1 MAINTYA
8 TLQTAVANWLDRS
21 DLTDRIPEFITL
33 AEARMN
39 RTLRLAIMLN
49 VDQTTLGGATALVAG
64 TRDYALPSGYLQMV
78 DFHLRT
84 SPITTL
90 SYLTPE
96 NMNRMWAGSQGG
108 KPLAYTIFSDNAS
121 GTPIK
126 SVRLGPSPGSAYD
139 YSIMFY
145 KKIDALS
152 DSNTTEQ
159 MLTNN
164 PDVYLYGALL
174 EAEPFLMNDQR
185 VQLWA
190 TAFQES
196 LRALQEQDNKD
207 RHSGSAMRV
216 MNTGGYY

>member
-21 DLTDRIPEFITL
+21 DLTDRIPEFIAL

-39 RTLRLAIMLN
+39 RVLRLAIMLN
-49 VDQTTLGGATALVAG
+49 VDETTLGGATALVAG

-96 NMNRMWAGSQGG
+96 NMNRMWAGSQAG

-121 GTPIK
+121 GTPKK

-185 VQLWA
+185 VGLWLA
-190 TAFQES
+190 AFEK
-196 LRALQEQDNKD
+196 AIADLQEQDNKD

>member
-21 DLTDRIPEFITL
+21 DLTDRIPEFISL
-33 AEARMN
+33 SEARMN
-39 RTLRLAIMLN
+39 RTLRLSMMLN
-49 VDQTTLGGATALVAG
+49 VDETTLGGAATLVAG
-64 TRDYALPSGYLQMV
+64 TRDYDLPSGYLQMV

-108 KPLAYTIFSDNAS
+108 KPLAYTIFADNS
-121 GTPIK
+121 TGTPIK
-126 SVRLGPSPGSAYD
+126 KVRLGPSPASAYD

-159 MLTNN
+159 MLTDN
-164 PDVYLYGALL
+164 PDIYLYGALL

-196 LRALQEQDNKD
+196 VRALQEQDNKD

>member
-21 DLTDRIPEFITL
+21 DLTDRIPEFIAL

-39 RTLRLAIMLN
+39 RVLRLAIMLN
-49 VDQTTLGGATALVAG
+49 VDETTLGGATALVAG

-196 LRALQEQDNKD
+196 IRALQEQDNKD

>member
-21 DLTDRIPEFITL
+21 DLTDRIPEFISL

-39 RTLRLAIMLN
+39 RTVRLSMMLN
-49 VDQTTLGGATALVAG
+49 VDETTLGGAATLISG
-64 TRDYALPSGYLQMV
+64 TRDYDLPSGYLQMV

-108 KPLAYTIFSDNAS
+108 KPLAYTIFADNSS
-121 GTPIK
+121 GTPTK
-126 SVRLGPSPGSAYD
+126 KVRLGPEPDSGYN

-159 MLTNN
+159 MLTDN
-164 PDVYLYGALL
+164 PDIYLYGALL
-174 EAEPFLMNDQR
+174 EAEPFLMNDER

-196 LRALQEQDNKD
+196 VRALQEQDNKD

-216 MNTGGYY
+216 MNTTGYP

>member
-21 DLTDRIPEFITL
+21 DLTDRIPEFISL

-39 RTLRLAIMLN
+39 RTLRLSMMLN
-49 VDQTTLGGATALVAG
+49 VDETTLGGAATLIGG

-108 KPLAYTIFSDNAS
+108 KPLAYTIFADNS
-121 GTPIK
+121 TGTPIK
-126 SVRLGPSPGSAYD
+126 KIRLGPSPGSAYD

-152 DSNTTEQ
+152 VANTTEQ
-159 MLTNN
+159 MLTDN
-164 PDVYLYGALL
+164 PDIYLYGALL

-196 LRALQEQDNKD
+196 VRALQEQDNKD